1 MDPRI
6 ELFYWK
12 DVDHREVDFVVK
24 EELKVSRLIQV
35 CWDMRD
41 EKVKN
46 RELRSLQKAMK
57 ELKVKD
63 AIIITDSMEGEEDIG
78 GDMVKVVPLWKWLLT
93 GER

>member
-1 MDPRI
+1 LDPRI